1 MTADEQQIDPG
12 KAVLAG
18 DPQRPDGRQSARAL
32 EIGRGVA
39 RLLKQYDFATMPE
52 MPLANGRRAD
62 IVALGE
68 GGEIWI
74 VEIKSS
80 LEDFRSD
87 NKWPEYAEF
96 CDRFLFAV
104 LPDFPMD
111 VIPED
116 VGLIVADRYGGEIVR
131 PAAEDKLAAA
141 RRKAM
146 TQRFARIAA
155 RRLQALTD
163 PDAALD
169 GARS

>member
-1 MTADEQQIDPG
+1 MATDEQQSDPG
-12 KAVLAG
+12 KAILAS

-39 RLLKQYDFATMPE
+39 RLLKQYGFATMPE
-52 MPLANGRRAD
+52 MPLANGRRTD

-68 GGEIWI
+68 AGEIWI

-111 VIPED
+111 AIPED

-131 PAAEDKLAAA
+131 PAEDDKLAAA

-169 GARS
+169 GSGS